1 MSHEL
6 LQDVLRTSDAGGRAR
21 RRSLLPLSIALHA
34 GAIAVLLLVPLV
46 ADNEVMPGPVRDATR
61 YVSAVPTPPAP
72 PEPPPPKGDVSP
84 ATHALAPLTAAN
96 AIEPE
101 KPVQPHSASD
111 PGGVPSLGTPGSPS
125 GVDFGG
131 IGTPN
136 AVVLPPAPPPREPV
150 RIGGVIREPKKI
162 VDVPPIYPPL
172 AIAAQK
178 EGVVIMEAMI
188 DERGH
193 VVRVRVLRSEPL
205 LDAAAVS
212 AVERWR
218 YTPTLLNNQPVPVLM
233 TVAVRFRLR

>member
-6 LQDVLRTSDAGGRAR
+6 LEDVLRTSDSGGRTR
-21 RRSLLPLSIALHA
+21 RRNLMPLSIALHG

-46 ADNEVMPGPVRDATR
+46 SDNDWMPGPARIANA
-61 YVSAVPTPPAP
+61 YVSAVPEPPAP
-72 PEPPPPKGDVSP
+72 PNPPPPKGPPS
-84 ATHALAPLTAAN
+84 TAPSGTAPTVAPDRL
-96 AIEPE
+96 EPE
-101 KPVQPHSASD
+101 TRIPVASVSD
-111 PGGVPSLGTPGSPS
+111 PSGVPSIGTPGAPS

-131 IGTPN
+131 LGATS
-136 AVVLPPAPPPREPV
+136 AVVVPPPPPREPV

-162 VDVPPIYPPL
+162 VDVAPVYPPL
-172 AIAAQK
+172 AIAARK
-178 EGVVIMEAMI
+178 EGFVIMEATI
-188 DERGH
+188 DQHGD

-233 TVAVRFRLR
+233 TVTVRFSLR

>member
-6 LQDVLRTSDAGGRAR
+6 LQDVLRPSDAGGRAR
-21 RRSLLPLSIALHA
+21 RRTLMPLSIGLHA

-46 ADNEVMPGPVRDATR
+46 ADNDWMPGPARDATR
-61 YVSAVPTPPAP
+61 YVSAVPTPPTP
-72 PEPPPPKGDVSP
+72 PGPPPPPGDVSAAPP
-84 ATHALAPLTAAN
+84 AFAPVRAADS
-96 AIEPE
+96 IEQE
-101 KPVQPHSASD
+101 KPVQPHSTSD
-111 PGGVPSLGTPGSPS
+111 PGGVPSIGTPGAPS

-136 AVVLPPAPPPREPV
+136 AVVMPPPPPPREPV

-172 AIAAQK
+172 AIAARK

-188 DERGH
+188 DERGN

-233 TVAVRFRLR
+233 TVTVRFSLR